1 MYKNQ
6 TEGKAEV
13 VAAGW
18 RMESNAAGVIK
29 PQDDFKKRLNG
40 TKLFGE
46 MDDLLFT

>member
-29 PQDDFKKRLNG
+29 PQDDLKKKDEWNKIIWRNG
-40 TKLFGE
+40 
-46 MDDLLFT
+46 